1 MIKHK
6 PIEDYLLRNSNVE
19 RARENTFL
27 KHAYEELAVELGD
40 TCPICNKFVDDVD
53 DHIDKVHGGKQKT
66 LFEEAFGKPYQVS
79 GGWEELD
86 PPRYPHSKLP
96 KEFVGDE
103 RNLTEDFS
111 EEFFDTADVMPEY
124 DNIPTDNMKHQTQN
138 LQNSIDEGRWDEED
152 YLSIDKER
160 DNIDAA
166 RKNMQ
171 DKKRYLDIS
180 DMEPDVADDTT
191 SFPYQ
196 QGGEA
201 DIISKCNQCGFVGG
215 MTEMIKHSED
225 TGHKDIDMM
234 GATET
239 LPEQDGTFY
248 THDGKAEDWDIPYYK
263 VPDNYYTDK
272 GDEQSNDLKDTRH
285 EERDM
290 LKGYGIADKTL
301 HELGLDELEGEEQ
314 LEDPTP
320 LASIGAQIGQ
330 TALDIIK
337 QKMHKNDSDKEDN
350 MYATEQDPLQT
361 DPSKYQLTEEY
372 DEYQP
377 MYNFLTKFDKSDINY
392 AFTELQKEFPSVDY
406 QTLRSI
412 IRDWSGETPFGAGS
426 EAKEGAHGSGRR
438 GHEQWMNPTEIIDK
452 KTDEDLRRDNFITR
466 AEEIIEDFKPEF
478 TSEQLLKTDCSNCS
492 QKSYDKI
499 FKALE
504 AKPSKP
510 CKVCGKYEQDHDM
523 STNHTYQPSTEDD
536 YYQ

>member
-19 RARENTFL
+19 RARENVFL

-53 DHIDKVHGGKQKT
+53 DHIDKVHGGTQKT

-111 EEFFDTADVMPEY
+111 EEFFDTADIMEEY

-138 LQNSIDEGRWDEED
+138 LQNSIDEGRWDEEQTSEPTNKD
-152 YLSIDKER
+152 LMNVD
-160 DNIDAA
+160 DA
-166 RKNMQ
+166 RKKMLDQ
-171 DKKRYLDIS
+171 KRYLDLGDIES
-180 DMEPDVADDTT
+180 
-191 SFPYQ
+191 
-196 QGGEA
+196 
-201 DIISKCNQCGFVGG
+201 DIIDPRISFQYQIGG
-215 MTEMIKHSED
+215 
-225 TGHKDIDMM
+225 
-234 GATET
+234 ET

-272 GDEQSNDLKDTRH
+272 GDEQSNYLKDTRH
-285 EERDM
+285 EERDV

-301 HELGLDELEGEEQ
+301 HELGLDELEEGKVEDATIDIEKWLETRDEEDIVHDADMYDKVKD
-314 LEDPTP
+314 LGYDEDT
-320 LASIGAQIGQ
+320 ADKVAFDMEGVKDVFGKIGKGLQR
-330 TALDIIK
+330 ALDADFPPFNTGEWDLDEVK
-337 QKMHKNDSDKEDN
+337 
-350 MYATEQDPLQT
+350 ATEDER
-361 DPSKYQLTEEY
+361 SARAVNYSWKELTEYIQNYLMEKGVTKY
-372 DEYQP
+372 DWNSADHDRRE
-377 MYNFLTKFDKSDINY
+377 MLFRT
-392 AFTELQKEFPSVDY
+392 
-406 QTLRSI
+406 
-412 IRDWSGETPFGAGS
+412 GS
-426 EAKEGAHGSGRR
+426 EESKATEGAHGSGRR

-499 FKALE
+499 FKAF
-504 AKPSKP
+504 
-510 CKVCGKYEQDHDM
+510 
-523 STNHTYQPSTEDD
+523 EDK
-536 YYQ
+536 

>member
-53 DHIDKVHGGKQKT
+53 DHIDKIHGGTQKT

-111 EEFFDTADVMPEY
+111 EEFFDTADIMEEY

-138 LQNSIDEGRWDEED
+138 LQNTQEDLTPDQQKHGDFVAHLKDSGYSDDEIENLFDFSD
-152 YLSIDKER
+152 YR
-160 DNIDAA
+160 
-166 RKNMQ
+166 
-171 DKKRYLDIS
+171 
-180 DMEPDVADDTT
+180 VAPPETT
-191 SFPYQ
+191 
-196 QGGEA
+196 
-201 DIISKCNQCGFVGG
+201 N
-215 MTEMIKHSED
+215 
-225 TGHKDIDMM
+225 
-234 GATET
+234 ET

-272 GDEQSNDLKDTRH
+272 GDEQSNYLKDTRH

-290 LKGYGIADKTL
+290 LKGYGVADKTL
-301 HELGLDELEGEEQ
+301 HELGLDELEEGKVGDATIDVEKWLETRGEE
-314 LEDPTP
+314 
-320 LASIGAQIGQ
+320 
-330 TALDIIK
+330 DIVHDAD
-337 QKMHKNDSDKEDN
+337 MYDKVKD
-350 MYATEQDPLQT
+350 LG
-361 DPSKYQLTEEY
+361 Y
-372 DEYQP
+372 DED
-377 MYNFLTKFDKSDINY
+377 TADKV
-392 AFTELQKEFPSVDY
+392 AFKAE
-406 QTLRSI
+406 
-412 IRDWSGETPFGAGS
+412 
-426 EAKEGAHGSGRR
+426 EGAHGSGRR

-452 KTDEDLRRDNFITR
+452 KTDEDLRRDNFIAR

-499 FKALE
+499 FKAF
-504 AKPSKP
+504 
-510 CKVCGKYEQDHDM
+510 
-523 STNHTYQPSTEDD
+523 EDK
-536 YYQ
+536 